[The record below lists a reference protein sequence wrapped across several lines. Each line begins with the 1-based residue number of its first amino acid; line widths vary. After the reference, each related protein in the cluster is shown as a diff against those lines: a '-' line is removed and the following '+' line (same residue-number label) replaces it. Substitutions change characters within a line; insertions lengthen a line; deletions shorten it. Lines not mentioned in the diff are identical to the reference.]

1 MSSFVLDSSVTLS
14 WFMPDE
20 IANLELLDKTVKE
33 GAIVPAIWVL
43 EIGNILLCA
52 ERAKRL
58 TTNQRHQAIYT
69 LKDIYIKI
77 DPINVEHTWLETMDL
92 AAKYGLTVYD
102 ASYLELALRYS
113 IPIATL
119 DKSLKQASKLA
130 GIITI

>member
-1 MSSFVLDSSVTLS
+1 MFSFVLDSSVTLS

-33 GAIVPAIWVL
+33 GAIVPSIWVL
-43 EIGNILLCA
+43 EIGNVLLCA

-69 LKDIYIKI
+69 LKDIQIKI
-77 DPINVEHTWLETMDL
+77 DQITLKHAWLETMDL
-92 AAKYGLTVYD
+92 AAEYGLTIYD
-102 ASYLELALRYS
+102 ASYLELALRHGL
-113 IPIATL
+113 PIATL
-119 DKSLKQASKLA
+119 DKSLKQASTAA

>member
-20 IANLELLDKTVKE
+20 TANLEILDKTIAGK
-33 GAIVPAIWVL
+33 AIVPAIWGL
-43 EIGNILLCA
+43 EIGNVLLCA
-52 ERAKRL
+52 EHAGYL
-58 TTNQRHQAIYT
+58 TTKQRNQAIYT

-77 DPINVEHTWLETMDL
+77 DQTTLERTWLETMDIGTQ
-92 AAKYGLTVYD
+92 YGLTLYD
-102 ASYLELALRYS
+102 ASYLELALRYG

-119 DKSLKQASKLA
+119 DKALKRASKIA